1 MFSGPPSAASK
12 ADKIQPCDDESLSSS
27 AAAAA
32 QGFFQQHTGCRLF
45 ADLEKE
51 LTEKPAWDRLA
62 GSSSLDFGSMFTD
75 HMLTV
80 QWSFG
85 QSWGRPRIGPLKLLE
100 LHPAAKVLHYAT
112 SVFEGMKAFRG
123 SDGRVRLFRPELNME
138 RMLGSAE
145 RTCLPAFS
153 KRELLA
159 CIKELL
165 RVDRAWVPQECDL
178 GDGCSLYLRPTLMG
192 TTGTL
197 GVDRPRDALLFVIM
211 SPVQSYFED
220 ATTAVHLLADGRYI
234 RSSYGGVGDHKMACN
249 YAAPL
254 RIQEEAKKLGYPSVL
269 WLHGEDARIT
279 EAGTMNV
286 FFVLELSK
294 GERELVT
301 PPLDGLILPG
311 VYRQSVIELGSAVA
325 NCKVSERVF
334 TMQDLVKAS
343 SQGRLLEAFGTG
355 TAASIAPIGSIHYKD
370 RCTIEIP
377 TLSQKAPLYRQLH
390 QSLSDIQFGRV
401 AHEWADIV

>member
-1 MFSGPPSAASK
+1 
-12 ADKIQPCDDESLSSS
+12 
-27 AAAAA
+27 
-32 QGFFQQHTGCRLF
+32 
-45 ADLEKE
+45 
-51 LTEKPAWDRLA
+51 
-62 GSSSLDFGSMFTD
+62 
-75 HMLTV
+75 
-80 QWSFG
+80 
-85 QSWGRPRIGPLKLLE
+85 
-100 LHPAAKVLHYAT
+100 
-112 SVFEGMKAFRG
+112 MKAFRG

-165 RVDRAWVPQECDL
+165 RVDRAW
-178 GDGCSLYLRPTLMG
+178 
-192 TTGTL
+192 GTL